1 MATEGTDV
9 IHLLP
14 EWPLVK
20 VIYVVV
26 TVTTSTLFTAVA
38 RTRLLFTRFLIV
50 TQLIIISP
58 FSRT

>member
-20 VIYVVV
+20 VIYAVV
-26 TVTTSTLFTAVA
+26 TVTTNTLVIAVA
-38 RTRLLFTRFLIV
+38 KRGSLLHVFL
-50 TQLIIISP
+50 L
-58 FSRT
+58 SRN